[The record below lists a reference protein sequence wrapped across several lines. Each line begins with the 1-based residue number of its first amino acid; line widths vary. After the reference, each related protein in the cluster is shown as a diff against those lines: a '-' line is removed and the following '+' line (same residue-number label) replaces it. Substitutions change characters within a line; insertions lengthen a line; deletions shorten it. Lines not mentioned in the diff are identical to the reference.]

1 MKKEYAIEFENISKS
16 FGNIKANS
24 DISFKIQKGSI
35 HAIIGENGA
44 GKSTLMSILF
54 GLYSPDSGVIK
65 INGKKTFISNPNE
78 ATFLG
83 IGMVH
88 QHFKL
93 VDVYTN
99 LENIILGDEF
109 TKKNTNL
116 LNLTLSRQKI
126 KALQETFLI
135 NFDLDKKTGNESVS
149 ARQKIEIM
157 KMLYRDSDILIF
169 DEPTAVLTQEE
180 IQGLLKTFEIF
191 KKQGKT
197 IIFIS
202 HKLHEIKQIAD
213 NATVLR
219 QGKVS
224 AEFKV
229 SSASVKDMAA
239 AMVGSETL
247 TIDNPDKGKIL
258 GKDLIFE
265 IKNLNL
271 NGTKKLEDINLK
283 IHSGEIMAIAGV
295 EGNGQEE
302 LEKVISRMKKET
314 SGEIK
319 LKSTKLVKEKIKD
332 FFKYKKFQIYLKSAF
347 SLVFLILFIMQI
359 SLWAS
364 SKAKELANLYL
375 ALGILFLGLF
385 LFVAYYLSIEI
396 YSYFKIKNKYQKN
409 AQEFINVNQLNTFEF
424 SQIGFSYVSSDR
436 HKHGLVLDFA
446 LRNNTFIRRT
456 WDKLF
461 NFFGVFKT
469 KNIATQTSEIISN
482 YDVRGANEGR
492 SISRSL
498 SGGNQQKFIIGREMS
513 SSYEFILI
521 MNPTRGL
528 DVGAINNI
536 HQKILQAKKDKKAI
550 LLISYELDEILTL
563 ADTIA
568 VISNGKI
575 VAVKSSNE
583 LTKNQIG
590 QYMAHSGSDYANKK

>member
-116 LNLTLSRQKI
+116 LNLTPSRQKI

-135 NFDLDKKTGNESVS
+135 NFDLNKKTGNESVS
-149 ARQKIEIM
+149 VRQKIEIM

-169 DEPTAVLTQEE
+169 DEPTAFLTQEE

-424 SQIGFSYVSSDR
+424 SQIGFRYVSSDR
-436 HKHGLVLDFA
+436 HKHGLVLDFS

-590 QYMAHSGSDYANKK
+590 QYMARSGSDHANEK

>member
-135 NFDLDKKTGNESVS
+135 NFDLNKKTGNESVS
-149 ARQKIEIM
+149 VRQKIEIM

-332 FFKYKKFQIYLKSAF
+332 FFKYKKFQIYLKSSF

-364 SKAKELANLYL
+364 SKTKELANLYL

-436 HKHGLVLDFA
+436 HKHGLVLDFS
-446 LRNNTFIRRT
+446 LRNNTFTRRT

-513 SSYEFILI
+513 SRYEFILI

-590 QYMAHSGSDYANKK
+590 QYMAHSGSDHANEK

>member
-116 LNLTLSRQKI
+116 LNLTPSRQKI

-135 NFDLDKKTGNESVS
+135 NFDLNKKTGNESVS
-149 ARQKIEIM
+149 VRQKIEIM

-359 SLWAS
+359 SLWAL

-436 HKHGLVLDFA
+436 HKHGLVLDFS

-590 QYMAHSGSDYANKK
+590 QYMAHSGSDHANKK

>member
-116 LNLTLSRQKI
+116 LNLTPSRQKI

-135 NFDLDKKTGNESVS
+135 NFDLNKKTGNESVS
-149 ARQKIEIM
+149 VRQKIEIM

-424 SQIGFSYVSSDR
+424 SQIGFRYVSSDR
-436 HKHGLVLDFA
+436 HKHGLVLDFS

-590 QYMAHSGSDYANKK
+590 QYMARSGSDHANEK

>member
-135 NFDLDKKTGNESVS
+135 NFDLNKKTGNESVS
-149 ARQKIEIM
+149 VRQKIEIM

-332 FFKYKKFQIYLKSAF
+332 FFKYKKFQIYLKSSF

-364 SKAKELANLYL
+364 SKTKELANLYL

-436 HKHGLVLDFA
+436 HKHGLVLDFS

-590 QYMAHSGSDYANKK
+590 QYMAHSGSDHANKK

>member
-116 LNLTLSRQKI
+116 LNLTPSRQKI

-135 NFDLDKKTGNESVS
+135 NFDLNKKTGNESVS
-149 ARQKIEIM
+149 VRQKIEIM

-229 SSASVKDMAA
+229 SSASVKDMTA

-424 SQIGFSYVSSDR
+424 SQIGFRYVSSDR
-436 HKHGLVLDFA
+436 HKHGLVLDFS

-590 QYMAHSGSDYANKK
+590 QYMAHSGSDHANEK

>member
-116 LNLTLSRQKI
+116 LNLTPSREKI

-135 NFDLDKKTGNESVS
+135 NFDLNKKTGNESVS
-149 ARQKIEIM
+149 VRQKIEIM

-347 SLVFLILFIMQI
+347 GLVFLILFIMQI

-436 HKHGLVLDFA
+436 HKHGLVLDFS

-590 QYMAHSGSDYANKK
+590 QYMAHSGSDHANEK

>member
-93 VDVYTN
+93 VDIYTN

-116 LNLTLSRQKI
+116 LNLTPSRQKI

-135 NFDLDKKTGNESVS
+135 NFDLNKKTGNESVS
-149 ARQKIEIM
+149 VRQKIEIM

-359 SLWAS
+359 SLWAW

-436 HKHGLVLDFA
+436 HKHGLVLDFS

-469 KNIATQTSEIISN
+469 KNIVTQTSEIISN

-492 SISRSL
+492 TTSRSL

-590 QYMAHSGSDYANKK
+590 QYMAHSGSDHANKK

>member
-135 NFDLDKKTGNESVS
+135 NFDLNKKTGNESVS
-149 ARQKIEIM
+149 VRQKIEIM

-364 SKAKELANLYL
+364 SKAKELTNLYL

-396 YSYFKIKNKYQKN
+396 CSYFKIKNKYQKN

-436 HKHGLVLDFA
+436 HKHGLVLDFS

-590 QYMAHSGSDYANKK
+590 QYMAHSGSDHANKK

>member
-116 LNLTLSRQKI
+116 LNLTPSRQKI

-135 NFDLDKKTGNESVS
+135 NFDLNKKTGNESVS
-149 ARQKIEIM
+149 VRQKIEIM
-157 KMLYRDSDILIF
+157 KMLYRNSDILIF

-436 HKHGLVLDFA
+436 HKHGLVLDFS

-513 SSYEFILI
+513 SRYEFILI

-590 QYMAHSGSDYANKK
+590 QYMAHSGSDHANEK

>member
-116 LNLTLSRQKI
+116 LNLTPSRQKI

-135 NFDLDKKTGNESVS
+135 NFDLNKKTGNESVS
-149 ARQKIEIM
+149 VRQKIEIM

-436 HKHGLVLDFA
+436 HKHGLVLDFS

-513 SSYEFILI
+513 SSYKFILI

-590 QYMAHSGSDYANKK
+590 QYMAHSGSDHANKK

>member
-135 NFDLDKKTGNESVS
+135 NFDLNKKTGNESVS
-149 ARQKIEIM
+149 VRQKIEIM

>member
-116 LNLTLSRQKI
+116 LNLTPSRQKI

-135 NFDLDKKTGNESVS
+135 NFDLNKKTGNESVS
-149 ARQKIEIM
+149 VRQKIEIM

-436 HKHGLVLDFA
+436 HKHGLVLDFS
-446 LRNNTFIRRT
+446 LRNNTFTRRT

-513 SSYEFILI
+513 SRYEFILI

-590 QYMAHSGSDYANKK
+590 QYMAHSGSDHANEK

>member
-116 LNLTLSRQKI
+116 LNLTPSRQKI

-135 NFDLDKKTGNESVS
+135 NFDLNKKTGNESVS
-149 ARQKIEIM
+149 VRQKIEIM

-213 NATVLR
+213 SATVLR

-436 HKHGLVLDFA
+436 HKHGLVLDFS

-590 QYMAHSGSDYANKK
+590 QYMAHSGSDHANKK

>member
-135 NFDLDKKTGNESVS
+135 NFDLNKKTGNESVS
-149 ARQKIEIM
+149 VRQKIEIM

-332 FFKYKKFQIYLKSAF
+332 FFKYKKFRIYLKSAF

-436 HKHGLVLDFA
+436 HKHGLVLDFS

-590 QYMAHSGSDYANKK
+590 QYMAHSGSDHANKK

>member
-1 MKKEYAIEFENISKS
+1 
-16 FGNIKANS
+16 
-24 DISFKIQKGSI
+24 
-35 HAIIGENGA
+35 
-44 GKSTLMSILF
+44 
-54 GLYSPDSGVIK
+54 
-65 INGKKTFISNPNE
+65 
-78 ATFLG
+78 
-83 IGMVH
+83 
-88 QHFKL
+88 
-93 VDVYTN
+93 
-99 LENIILGDEF
+99 
-109 TKKNTNL
+109 
-116 LNLTLSRQKI
+116 
-126 KALQETFLI
+126 
-135 NFDLDKKTGNESVS
+135 
-149 ARQKIEIM
+149 
-157 KMLYRDSDILIF
+157 
-169 DEPTAVLTQEE
+169 
-180 IQGLLKTFEIF
+180 
-191 KKQGKT
+191 
-197 IIFIS
+197 
-202 HKLHEIKQIAD
+202 
-213 NATVLR
+213 
-219 QGKVS
+219 
-224 AEFKV
+224 
-229 SSASVKDMAA
+229 
-239 AMVGSETL
+239 
-247 TIDNPDKGKIL
+247 
-258 GKDLIFE
+258 
-265 IKNLNL
+265 
-271 NGTKKLEDINLK
+271 
-283 IHSGEIMAIAGV
+283 
-295 EGNGQEE
+295 
-302 LEKVISRMKKET
+302 
-314 SGEIK
+314 
-319 LKSTKLVKEKIKD
+319 
-332 FFKYKKFQIYLKSAF
+332 
-347 SLVFLILFIMQI
+347 MQI

-436 HKHGLVLDFA
+436 HKHGLVLDFS

-513 SSYEFILI
+513 SSYKFILI

-590 QYMAHSGSDYANKK
+590 QYMAHSGSDHANKK

>member
-1 MKKEYAIEFENISKS
+1 
-16 FGNIKANS
+16 
-24 DISFKIQKGSI
+24 
-35 HAIIGENGA
+35 
-44 GKSTLMSILF
+44 
-54 GLYSPDSGVIK
+54 
-65 INGKKTFISNPNE
+65 
-78 ATFLG
+78 
-83 IGMVH
+83 
-88 QHFKL
+88 
-93 VDVYTN
+93 
-99 LENIILGDEF
+99 
-109 TKKNTNL
+109 
-116 LNLTLSRQKI
+116 
-126 KALQETFLI
+126 
-135 NFDLDKKTGNESVS
+135 
-149 ARQKIEIM
+149 
-157 KMLYRDSDILIF
+157 MLYRDSDILIF

-359 SLWAS
+359 SLWAW

-436 HKHGLVLDFA
+436 HKHGLVLDFS

-469 KNIATQTSEIISN
+469 KNIVTQTSEIISN

-492 SISRSL
+492 TTSRSL

-590 QYMAHSGSDYANKK
+590 QYMAHSGSDHANKK

>member
-116 LNLTLSRQKI
+116 LNLTPSRQKI

-135 NFDLDKKTGNESVS
+135 NFDLNKKTGNESVS
-149 ARQKIEIM
+149 VRQKIEIM

-347 SLVFLILFIMQI
+347 
-359 SLWAS
+359 
-364 SKAKELANLYL
+364 
-375 ALGILFLGLF
+375 
-385 LFVAYYLSIEI
+385 
-396 YSYFKIKNKYQKN
+396 
-409 AQEFINVNQLNTFEF
+409 
-424 SQIGFSYVSSDR
+424 
-436 HKHGLVLDFA
+436 
-446 LRNNTFIRRT
+446 
-456 WDKLF
+456 
-461 NFFGVFKT
+461 
-469 KNIATQTSEIISN
+469 
-482 YDVRGANEGR
+482 
-492 SISRSL
+492 
-498 SGGNQQKFIIGREMS
+498 
-513 SSYEFILI
+513 
-521 MNPTRGL
+521 
-528 DVGAINNI
+528 
-536 HQKILQAKKDKKAI
+536 
-550 LLISYELDEILTL
+550 
-563 ADTIA
+563 
-568 VISNGKI
+568 
-575 VAVKSSNE
+575 
-583 LTKNQIG
+583 
-590 QYMAHSGSDYANKK
+590 

>member
-1 MKKEYAIEFENISKS
+1 
-16 FGNIKANS
+16 
-24 DISFKIQKGSI
+24 
-35 HAIIGENGA
+35 
-44 GKSTLMSILF
+44 MSILF

-93 VDVYTN
+93 VDIYTN

-116 LNLTLSRQKI
+116 LNLTPSRQKI

-135 NFDLDKKTGNESVS
+135 NFDLNKKTGNESVS
-149 ARQKIEIM
+149 VRQKIEIM

-359 SLWAS
+359 SLWAW

-436 HKHGLVLDFA
+436 HKHGLVLDFS

-469 KNIATQTSEIISN
+469 KNIVTQTSEIISN

-492 SISRSL
+492 TTSRSL

-590 QYMAHSGSDYANKK
+590 QYMAHSGSDHANKK

>member
-116 LNLTLSRQKI
+116 LNLTPSRQKI

-135 NFDLDKKTGNESVS
+135 NFDLNKKTGNESVS
-149 ARQKIEIM
+149 VRQKIEIM

-436 HKHGLVLDFA
+436 HKHGLVLDFS

-492 SISRSL
+492 TTSRSL

-590 QYMAHSGSDYANKK
+590 QYMAHSGSDHANKK

>member
-116 LNLTLSRQKI
+116 LNLTPSRQKI

-135 NFDLDKKTGNESVS
+135 NFDLNKKTGNESVS
-149 ARQKIEIM
+149 VRQKIEIM

-436 HKHGLVLDFA
+436 HKHGLVLDFS

-590 QYMAHSGSDYANKK
+590 QYMAHSGSDHANKK

>member
-135 NFDLDKKTGNESVS
+135 NFDLNKKTGNESVS
-149 ARQKIEIM
+149 VRQKIEIM

-271 NGTKKLEDINLK
+271 NESKKLEDINLK

-436 HKHGLVLDFA
+436 HKHGLVLDFS

-461 NFFGVFKT
+461 NFFRVFKT

-590 QYMAHSGSDYANKK
+590 QYMAHSGSDHANKK

>member
-16 FGNIKANS
+16 FDNIKANS

-116 LNLTLSRQKI
+116 LNLTPSRQKI

-135 NFDLDKKTGNESVS
+135 NFDLNKKTGNESVS
-149 ARQKIEIM
+149 VRQKIEIM

-332 FFKYKKFQIYLKSAF
+332 FFKYKKFQIYLKSSF

-364 SKAKELANLYL
+364 SKTKELANLYL

-436 HKHGLVLDFA
+436 HKHGLVLDFS

-498 SGGNQQKFIIGREMS
+498 SGGNQQKFIIGSEMS

-590 QYMAHSGSDYANKK
+590 QYMAHSGSDHANKK

>member
-409 AQEFINVNQLNTFEF
+409 AQEFISVNQLNTFEF

-436 HKHGLVLDFA
+436 HKHGLVLDFS

-469 KNIATQTSEIISN
+469 KNITTQTSEIISN

-492 SISRSL
+492 PISRSL

-568 VISNGKI
+568 VINNGKI

-590 QYMAHSGSDYANKK
+590 QYMAHSGSDHANEK